1 MFKFLHRVW
10 VTIYWAFWAAVAF
23 YLYTQRAAFQP
34 ALDYA
39 EIYWNR
45 PSAAP
50 AQFPVFTG
58 VVTRVYAGD
67 GFQIRDGSAVLY
79 NFGLA
84 GVAAPRTNLVS
95 TAAERVLFVG
105 AVSNLESLVV
115 GQRVSIDVTLAKPE
129 TYTGLGIVH
138 SRGTNVN
145 ERVLAQGYG
154 TLKREQIRALPVAE
168 QYRLVRAERLAQKRR
183 LGLWRL
189 TQNSEPPPATAS
201 PERASTP

>member
-10 VTIYWAFWAAVAF
+10 VTLYWAFWAAVAF

-34 ALDYA
+34 ALDFA
-39 EIYWNR
+39 ELYWNR
-45 PSAAP
+45 TPNAP

-67 GFQIRDGSAVLY
+67 GFQVRDASAVLY

-95 TAAERVLFVG
+95 TAAERALVTA
-105 AVSNLESLVV
+105 AVTNLASLVV
-115 GQRVSIDVTLAKPE
+115 TQRVTIDVTVANPE

-138 SRGTNVN
+138 ARGTNVN

-154 TLKREQIRALPVAE
+154 TLKREQIRALPLEE
-168 QYRLVRAERLAQKRR
+168 QYRLVRAERAARNRR
-183 LGLWRL
+183 LGVWGMTESL
-189 TQNSEPPPATAS
+189 EPSPAKAA
-201 PERASTP
+201 P